1 MSQTAD
7 SLSNSSPSHS
17 PGSHSPRSHSPRS
30 HGIAPWNAVRLV
42 AKREM
47 LVQLRSKAYIVSFAV
62 TLLAIIGAIIVM
74 SLMGGRGG
82 LGGLGGDTTVVT
94 TTASAAVVPEQGFEV
109 TEAPTPEEALEQ
121 VRSGDADSAVLSVQ
135 ELRTALNGEPV
146 FGPDGA
152 PVDVADVALGTTGPD
167 EVGSDVAG
175 SDATGA
181 QLPVVVGDSA
191 ASEDIVAA
199 LSVDPPAVA
208 LESSEL
214 PQWLGTVL
222 SIAFG
227 FMFFMAALMYCTT
240 IAQSVVEEKAT
251 RIIEILLATVSPR
264 VLMFGKVLGNAVL
277 ALAQIGLITIGATA
291 AFALTG
297 QGAILTLLGPSLIWF
312 GVLFAFGFVLI
323 ASLYA
328 GAASLV
334 SRQEDVASAV
344 SPLTFLIMIPYLLVV
359 IGNQSPL
366 LMGVLSYIPFSA
378 PVGMPVRL
386 LLGDAA
392 WWEPVIALA
401 LLIVTTVVSIIVGA
415 RMYEQSILRIGS
427 RVSWKDA
434 LRRE

>member
-1 MSQTAD
+1 MSSQIAPSRSPET
-7 SLSNSSPSHS
+7 SPSTGTS
-17 PGSHSPRSHSPRS
+17 SQAPTVPATGRS
-30 HGIAPWNAVRLV
+30 IAPWRAVKLV

-47 LVQLRSKAYIVSFAV
+47 LVQLRSKAYLVSFVV
-62 TLLAIIGAIIVM
+62 TLLAIVGGIIAMNLM
-74 SLMGGRGG
+74 SERGG
-82 LGGLGGDTTVVT
+82 LGGGTTVVT
-94 TTASAAVVPEQGFEV
+94 TAASATVLPDEGFEA
-109 TEAPTPEEALEQ
+109 TEVGSAADALEQ
-121 VRSGDADSAVLSVQ
+121 VRAGEVESAVLSAD
-135 ELRTALNGEPV
+135 ELTAALDGEPV
-146 FGPDGA
+146 YGSDGA
-152 PVDVADVALGTTGPD
+152 PLDVS
-167 EVGSDVAG
+167 GS
-175 SDATGA
+175 
-181 QLPVVVGDSA
+181 QMPVVVGDAA
-191 ASEDIVAA
+191 ASEDVVAA
-199 LSVDPPAVA
+199 LSLDPPAVA
-208 LESSEL
+208 LEPSEL

-277 ALAQIGLITIGATA
+277 ALAQIGLIAIGATA

-297 QGAILTLLGPSLIWF
+297 QGQILTLLGPSLLWF
-312 GVLFAFGFVLI
+312 GVLFAVGFILI

-359 IGNQSPL
+359 IGNQNPL
-366 LMGVLSYIPFSA
+366 LMGVLSYVPFSA

-392 WWEPVIALA
+392 WWEPVIALI
-401 LLIVTTVVSIIVGA
+401 LLIATTAVSIVVGA
-415 RMYEQSILRIGS
+415 RMYEQSILRTGS
-427 RVSWKDA
+427 RVSLKDA
-434 LRRE
+434 LRRG

>member
-1 MSQTAD
+1 MSQTSD
-7 SLSNSSPSHS
+7 SLSKSSPGHSPESHS
-17 PGSHSPRSHSPRS
+17 PHSHS
-30 HGIAPWNAVRLV
+30 IAPWTAVRLV

-47 LVQLRSKAYIVSFAV
+47 LVQLRSKAYLVSFAV
-62 TLLAIIGAIIVM
+62 TLLAIIGGIIVM
-74 SLMGGRGG
+74 SFMGDRGG

-94 TTASAAVVPEQGFEV
+94 TEASSALVPEQAFEV
-109 TEAPTPEEALEQ
+109 SEAATPGEALDQ
-121 VRSGDADSAVLSVQ
+121 VRSGGADSAVLSVQ
-135 ELRTALNGEPV
+135 ELRTALDGEPV

-152 PVDVADVALGTTGPD
+152 PIDVADVALGTTGPD
-167 EVGSDVAG
+167 E
-175 SDATGA
+175 TGP

-191 ASEDIVAA
+191 ASEDVVAA
-199 LSVDPPAVA
+199 LSVAPPAVA
-208 LESSEL
+208 LEPGEL

-227 FMFFMAALMYCTT
+227 FMFFMAALMYCMT

-277 ALAQIGLITIGATA
+277 ALAQIGLIAVGAMA

-297 QGAILTLLGPSLIWF
+297 QGEILTLLGPSLIWF
-312 GVLFAFGFVLI
+312 GVLFAVGFVLI

-359 IGNQSPL
+359 IGNQNPL

-401 LLIVTTVVSIIVGA
+401 VLIATTAGSIVIGA

-434 LRRE
+434 LRRG